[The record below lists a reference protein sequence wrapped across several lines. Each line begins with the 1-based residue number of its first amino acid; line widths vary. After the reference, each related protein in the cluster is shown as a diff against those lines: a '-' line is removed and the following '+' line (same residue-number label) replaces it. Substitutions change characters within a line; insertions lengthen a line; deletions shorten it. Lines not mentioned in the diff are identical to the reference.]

1 MDKLAEYRRQQAE
14 RYAQH
19 VKILHDE
26 KEKEDKETNEKVKL
40 LTFFSKYDFEYNKES
55 LAAFRI
61 ARFAKRHLLK
71 STINELLIPGRFKYR
86 INTKKLLTSDIFNII
101 NEIEDND
108 QKLIMEID
116 LLSYYESVLSND
128 FNYMIDISL
137 YTTSDMP
144 IMIEDEMYYLS
155 TSEKDKINKIWEKI
169 NPETE
174 IGKQFHSLL
183 DFSKA
188 LSDAYNLSK

>member
-1 MDKLAEYRRQQAE
+1 M
-14 RYAQH
+14 
-19 VKILHDE
+19 
-26 KEKEDKETNEKVKL
+26 
-40 LTFFSKYDFEYNKES
+40 
-55 LAAFRI
+55 
-61 ARFAKRHLLK
+61 LK

>member
-1 MDKLAEYRRQQAE
+1 
-14 RYAQH
+14 
-19 VKILHDE
+19 
-26 KEKEDKETNEKVKL
+26 
-40 LTFFSKYDFEYNKES
+40 
-55 LAAFRI
+55 
-61 ARFAKRHLLK
+61 LLK